1 MPDKKKDVK
10 YSVQQTRILDTLLT
24 LLNFNG
30 NHTFL
35 LIDLDEH
42 QELQSSILD
51 MAPEIRRYYPSSG
64 CVGLHADSSCKRP
77 YLSIIRFL
85 LKYHGRELYSSDFSI
100 PLGNRQY
107 KKTKKY
113 KIV

>member
-10 YSVQQTRILDTLLT
+10 YSVQQMHILNTLLNI
-24 LLNFNG
+24 LNFNG
-30 NHTFL
+30 DYTFL
-35 LIDLDEH
+35 LVDLDER
-42 QELQSSILD
+42 QELQSNILD
-51 MAPEIRRYYPSSG
+51 MIPDIRRYYPSSG
-64 CVGLHADSSCKRP
+64 CVGVHSDRRCKRP

-85 LKYHGRELYSSDFSI
+85 LKYHRRELYSSDFSI
-100 PLGNRQY
+100 SLGNEEY